1 MTKSTVKVKKLNNG
15 VHLQK
20 RLEDAMAK
28 VRGCGRKGNIIGA
41 LTVVDDNDSASSESD
56 TPAAPT
62 PKSNVG
68 LWNGTILAGSSDD
81 YDEFDENSDTEHSF
95 EMFCFADEFDD
106 PAAPN
111 LPDGS
116 LGRGLP

>member
-1 MTKSTVKVKKLNNG
+1 M
-15 VHLQK
+15 
-20 RLEDAMAK
+20 
-28 VRGCGRKGNIIGA
+28 
-41 LTVVDDNDSASSESD
+41 
-56 TPAAPT
+56 
-62 PKSNVG
+62 G

-95 EMFCFADEFDD
+95 EMFSFADEFDD

-116 LGRGLP
+116 LGASLSAGDGMSAVVTGIQVEPPQFSAIQSGTLGASIPTSTRNGFRLPTGLRMWILVI